1 MFRTLSMKWKILVIA
16 LAGPLVVALILAVQN
31 SHLVSTNAEEAILEK
46 SQGILL
52 MAEAGR
58 NEMAHKL
65 ELGII
70 RPFDELPEDQLLQA
84 VPIITAIN
92 MARVNAE
99 EGGYEF
105 RVPKIAPRNAQNT
118 PTETERGVLEHM
130 RDNDLKEY
138 VLREPDSISY
148 FRAIHLTPDCL
159 SCHGDPKG
167 EKDPLGGIKEG
178 WRSGEMHGAF
188 VITTSLQQLQA
199 DLQRANLFLAAETL
213 TILLLVAMALWVL
226 LSRLVFRPLQR
237 IMALARRMR
246 EGDFTHRLHMGRG
259 DEMGIVADALDA
271 MTERIAEVV
280 GDVDQAAERLSSGS
294 AELTSAAQSLADG
307 AVKQASSVEE
317 VSSSM
322 EEMAGSISQNANN
335 AQETEEIS
343 EKAATDAQKSGEA
356 VAEAVQ
362 ALKNIAERTKIIEDI
377 ARQTNLLALNA
388 AIEAARAGEHGKGFA
403 VVASEVRKL
412 AERSGQAAA
421 EISDLSSSSV
431 DVADRAGQM
440 LAQLVPGIQRTAE
453 LIQDISAACA
463 EQSTGATQVNNAL
476 QELDGVIQQNASASE
491 QTASTSAT
499 ISHQARQ
506 LRDSVAFFQVEVSQ
520 GTSGKLRVT
529 REKPKAIQDKANTD
543 ALESDDFEHF

>member
-1 MFRTLSMKWKILVIA
+1 
-16 LAGPLVVALILAVQN
+16 
-31 SHLVSTNAEEAILEK
+31 
-46 SQGILL
+46 
-52 MAEAGR
+52 
-58 NEMAHKL
+58 
-65 ELGII
+65 
-70 RPFDELPEDQLLQA
+70 
-84 VPIITAIN
+84 
-92 MARVNAE
+92 
-99 EGGYEF
+99 
-105 RVPKIAPRNAQNT
+105 
-118 PTETERGVLEHM
+118 
-130 RDNDLKEY
+130 
-138 VLREPDSISY
+138 
-148 FRAIHLTPDCL
+148 
-159 SCHGDPKG
+159 
-167 EKDPLGGIKEG
+167 
-178 WRSGEMHGAF
+178 MHGAF

-237 IMALARRMR
+237 IMSLARRMR